1 MSSAVWIS
9 IAIAVA
15 LLVALAVGLLL
26 ARRRRISI
34 VEKPDQQVEA
44 PPPAPKRY
52 QAGGSISFS

>member
-34 VEKPDQQVEA
+34 SA
-44 PPPAPKRY
+44 PRRPVQEGPKWRPLT
-52 QAGGSISFS
+52 ARVG